1 MLVLIFA
8 VITVDNHRITCQL
21 FANRELALSYTQGWL
36 NAHGFSTGQVTRTGD
51 TWMTPTGTI
60 QIQPCTQINYQ

>member
-8 VITVDNHRITCQL
+8 VITVNDQHINCQL
-21 FANRELALSYTQGWL
+21 FATHELALSYTQAWL
-36 NAHGFSTGQVTRTGD
+36 NAHGFNSGQVTRTGD
-51 TWMTPTGTI
+51 TWTTPTGTV

>member
-8 VITVDNHRITCQL
+8 VITVDDYHITCQL
-21 FANRELALSYTQGWL
+21 FANRDLALSYTQDWL
-36 NAHGFSTGQVTRTGD
+36 NAHGFGTGQVTRTGD
-51 TWMTPTGTI
+51 TWTTPTGTI